1 MVAANPNAE
10 RSVGI
15 LQCGEVPESLSHAF
29 IDYNE
34 MIAKSLVAADPT
46 LTQKGWGVGVATS
59 SVYEQPAWM
68 SQAVDELNLVVSHQ
82 EQVITLPENATLV
95 AGSDFCP
102 HSIFSVGQSMLG
114 IQGHPEFTTEYS
126 RALMEARRE
135 IIPADRVSE
144 GMDSGWLEVDLTHW
158 TSPGHLARI

>member
-1 MVAANPNAE
+1 
-10 RSVGI
+10 
-15 LQCGEVPESLSHAF
+15 
-29 IDYNE
+29 
-34 MIAKSLVAADPT
+34 
-46 LTQKGWGVGVATS
+46 
-59 SVYEQPAWM
+59 M

-82 EQVITLPENATLV
+82 EQVIMLPENATLV

-135 IIPADRVSE
+135 IISAHRVSE
-144 GMDSGWLEVDLTHW
+144 GMASLAKPVHGGLTFEW
-158 TSPGHLARI
+158 IVKFIREALSLPAAS